1 MHDFSG
7 FSFQNADV
15 DEDSYLKSSCP
26 ITQNWIKSKDN
37 KFLILNA
44 EGQFQAQNL
53 TTEQQQC
60 QPGKMQPNTVN

>member
-15 DEDSYLKSSCP
+15 DEDSYLKSSYP

-44 EGQFQAQNL
+44 EEQFQAQNL